1 MPVLFF
7 FLKLVDSLLFLGQS
21 IVKQIDYLLF
31 ALPVHEDNL
40 IDVLVAVGH
49 DSFFVDESENAHTR
63 HLSNDVVS
71 RVDSR
76 PQQLP
81 KLPEI
86 DPVEIS
92 VLEVDLL
99 ELPYLIIDSKV
110 VPSLSVRARLQF
122 FILLTPLF

>member
-49 DSFFVDESENAHTR
+49 DPFFVDESENAHTR

-110 VPSLSVRARLQF
+110 VPSLSVRARL
-122 FILLTPLF
+122 